1 MVATTRSRNN
11 LIASLAVWLL
21 ILLYIGLFSWQ
32 SIARHQ
38 AFATNA
44 YDMGNVNQA
53 FWNTVHGRPLHFTN
67 WRGVELDLANDSRLA
82 MHVEPIYFLLA
93 PIYWLWQQPET
104 ILLLQTIILALGAL
118 PVFWLARDRLG
129 SHLAGV
135 AFAAVYLLF
144 PGLEAANMWEFHA
157 VALAAPLLLFA
168 FYFGQKKRWFLLWL
182 FAILAMATKEE
193 VSLSVLVMGF
203 CFSVWGLIAAW
214 RESPRPGGL
223 RAWLRRA
230 ARTPQSIHGLA
241 LMLVAAVWFVVAV
254 FVIVPHFEGSRSPYL
269 SYYNQLSADAAASGN
284 STGGGSG
291 GALGLLAAALRA
303 VFNRRNVQYLI
314 DLYTPVAFLSV
325 FSPLAMAFS
334 APDLAINLLSTHEPM
349 HFVEKYH
356 YVAPLLPG
364 VMISA
369 IFGVAWL
376 SRQIAR
382 LTKLPQRTTVLALT
396 GVVLASTLYYHHYHG
411 YTPLARAFESY
422 QVTAHDRLGE
432 FIARE
437 IPADTTVSAQPN
449 LNPHVSGRK
458 TLYRFPYIGD
468 AEYIFLD
475 VSTLANK
482 SDQYGLIHQLLTEG
496 EFGLVRAEDGYLVL
510 RRGAPQAPLP
520 DAFFSFAR
528 VPTAP
533 DGTLV
538 RQPQYRTDIVFGDAL
553 RLVGFD
559 LYDGRHTEMP
569 QTPLRFFFYWQALK
583 PLDQDDRFALY
594 LLDDHRQVVG
604 TIDLGE
610 LPGVQ
615 YWYPP
620 TRWQPGETIRMEI
633 SDMPWW
639 TGQFA
644 KYGVALGVLG
654 GNDPWERGARLLPQ
668 VGSSDL
674 SIPLA
679 DDKTLAELMRFRTD
693 PGGMPVRIESRVA
706 TELPSG
712 AVRQEATWA
721 NGAELLG
728 YRIADK
734 SVRPGDE
741 LDVTLYWRTQQPLDK
756 DYKVFV
762 HVVREGQ
769 VVAQHDAEPDLGGY
783 PTARWRAGEVVADW
797 HPIEIPPEAQAG
809 SASVVVGLYDPAS
822 GARAQL
828 AQGGDSV
835 TLSDTVT
842 VNR

>member
-1 MVATTRSRNN
+1 MVATKRSRNN

-21 ILLYIGLFSWQ
+21 ILLYIGLFGWQ

-135 AFAAVYLLF
+135 LFAAVYLLF

-168 FYFGQKKRWFLLWL
+168 FYYGQKSRWFLLWF
-182 FAILAMATKEE
+182 FALLAMATKEE

-203 CFSVWGLIAAW
+203 YFAVWGLVQA
-214 RESPRPGGL
+214 RRDRNRPDSA
-223 RAWLRRA
+223 RAWLTRS
-230 ARTPQSIHGLA
+230 ARNPRVVHGLA
-241 LMLVAAVWFVVAV
+241 LMLVAIIWFVVAV

-269 SYYNQLSADAAASGN
+269 SYYNQLSGNAA
-284 STGGGSG
+284 GGGSAG
-291 GALGLLAAALRA
+291 GGGVFGLVMAALRA
-303 VFNRRNVQYLI
+303 LFNPRNVQYLV
-314 DLYTPVAFLSV
+314 DLYTPIAFLSV
-325 FSPLAMAFS
+325 FSPLAMAIS

-356 YVAPLLPG
+356 YVAPLVPG
-364 VMISA
+364 IMISA
-369 IFGVAWL
+369 ILGVAWL

-382 LTKLPQRTTVLALT
+382 RTKLPERVAVLALT
-396 GVVLASTLYYHHYHG
+396 GIVLATTLYYHHYHG

-422 QVTAHDRLGE
+422 QVTAHQRLGE
-432 FIARE
+432 SIARE
-437 IPADTTVSAQPN
+437 IPAEVAVSAQPN

-482 SDQYGLIHQLLTEG
+482 SDQYGLIHRLLAED

-510 RRGAPQAPLP
+510 RRSAPQASLP
-520 DAFFSFAR
+520 DAFFSFAQA
-528 VPTAP
+528 PTAP
-533 DGTLV
+533 DGTLLH
-538 RQPQYRTDIVFGDAL
+538 QPQYRTDITFGDAV

-559 LYDGRHTEMP
+559 ILDGRHTEMP

-583 PLDQDDRFALY
+583 PLAQDYRFALY
-594 LLDDHRQVVG
+594 LLDDKRQAVG

-615 YWYPP
+615 YWYP
-620 TRWQPGETIRMEI
+620 RRAGSR
-633 SDMPWW
+633 
-639 TGQFA
+639 
-644 KYGVALGVLG
+644 
-654 GNDPWERGARLLPQ
+654 ARRS
-668 VGSSDL
+668 GWRS
-674 SIPLA
+674 A
-679 DDKTLAELMRFRTD
+679 TC
-693 PGGMPVRIESRVA
+693 PGGRASSPSTVWPWVCSAATTHGNAAPAYCPKSAAATFRSR
-706 TELPSG
+706 
-712 AVRQEATWA
+712 W
-721 NGAELLG
+721 
-728 YRIADK
+728 
-734 SVRPGDE
+734 
-741 LDVTLYWRTQQPLDK
+741 
-756 DYKVFV
+756 
-762 HVVREGQ
+762 
-769 VVAQHDAEPDLGGY
+769 
-783 PTARWRAGEVVADW
+783 PTTRRWR
-797 HPIEIPPEAQAG
+797 
-809 SASVVVGLYDPAS
+809 S
-822 GARAQL
+822 
-828 AQGGDSV
+828 
-835 TLSDTVT
+835 
-842 VNR
+842 